1 MCVFPAD
8 TAHLEAS
15 QGGAGPLANPRLLP
29 NPNCGSWT
37 ESTFAPTSSRV
48 VRCGKLCLSVLLSHP
63 CPSLP
68 ASHRVLTGDEKGN
81 RGDKSIQEGVLLG
94 KFDKGVLTSD
104 GWLIE

>member
-15 QGGAGPLANPRLLP
+15 QGGAGPLANPASSLTLTVALGLSQPLLRRP
-29 NPNCGSWT
+29 HVWCG
-37 ESTFAPTSSRV
+37 A
-48 VRCGKLCLSVLLSHP
+48 GNSVSL